1 MSRPAC
7 PTAGV
12 ASGKSVVV
20 RVNDRGPFPAESR
33 GPPRAADRTGARRRN
48 ASRTPSESRMRLVRF
63 LTRRLLLLSLVLAL
77 VSVVIF
83 GVVQV
88 LPGDVATMILGT
100 SSTPED
106 LAALREKLG
115 LTRPA
120 ALRYLDWM
128 SGTLR
133 GDWGTSLLYK
143 VAVPLSI
150 ALGVL
155 SAVRRARVL
164 DQATSLV
171 TLVAVSLPEFVWG
184 TVLILVL
191 AYWWPVLPP
200 SSMIDPRA
208 GLARIAPALVL
219 PVLTLVLGL
228 LAHMT
233 RMVRASMIE
242 TLERPYVRAARLR
255 GLRPRRVVLRHALRN
270 ALLPT
275 VGIVAINVGY
285 LIGGIFVVETV
296 FAYPGLGRLLVDAVS
311 HRDVPVIQ
319 MAALSVAVTYALA
332 NVAADLLYAYLDPR
346 IRY

>member
-1 MSRPAC
+1 M
-7 PTAGV
+7 
-12 ASGKSVVV
+12 
-20 RVNDRGPFPAESR
+20 
-33 GPPRAADRTGARRRN
+33 
-48 ASRTPSESRMRLVRF
+48 
-63 LTRRLLLLSLVLAL
+63 LAV

-106 LAALREKLG
+106 LATLRERLG

-120 ALRYLDWM
+120 PLRYVDWV

-143 VAVPLSI
+143 VPVRPLVLDRLRQSALLAALAMAVAVPLSI

-155 SAVRRARVL
+155 SAVAPGTLRGPGDQPGDAGGRLAARVRVGHGA
-164 DQATSLV
+164 DPGAGV
-171 TLVAVSLPEFVWG
+171 LVAGASAVEHGRPARGFRQDG
-184 TVLILVL
+184 
-191 AYWWPVLPP
+191 
-200 SSMIDPRA
+200 A
-208 GLARIAPALVL
+208 GLVL

-242 TLERPYVRAARLR
+242 ALDRPFVRAARLR
-255 GLRPRRVVLRHALRN
+255 GLRPRLVIFRHALRN

-275 VGIVAINVGY
+275 VGIVAINIGY

-296 FAYPGLGRLLVDAVS
+296 FAYPGLGRLMVDAVS
-311 HRDVPVIQ
+311 HRDVP
-319 MAALSVAVTYALA
+319 
-332 NVAADLLYAYLDPR
+332 
-346 IRY
+346 

>member
-1 MSRPAC
+1 M
-7 PTAGV
+7 
-12 ASGKSVVV
+12 
-20 RVNDRGPFPAESR
+20 
-33 GPPRAADRTGARRRN
+33 
-48 ASRTPSESRMRLVRF
+48 
-63 LTRRLLLLSLVLAL
+63 
-77 VSVVIF
+77 
-83 GVVQV
+83 
-88 LPGDVATMILGT
+88 
-100 SSTPED
+100 
-106 LAALREKLG
+106 
-115 LTRPA
+115 
-120 ALRYLDWM
+120 
-128 SGTLR
+128 
-133 GDWGTSLLYK
+133 
-143 VAVPLSI
+143 
-150 ALGVL
+150 
-155 SAVRRARVL
+155 
-164 DQATSLV
+164 

-208 GLARIAPALVL
+208 GLAKIAPGLVL

-242 TLERPYVRAARLR
+242 ALDAALRPGRAPAGPPAAR
-255 GLRPRRVVLRHALRN
+255 VILRHALRN

-332 NVAADLLYAYLDPR
+332 NLAADLVYAYLDPR